1 LDKIFI
7 SIKGVAEKLGVSEK
21 TIYRMVSDN
30 QIPFAVKIGGQWR
43 FKADEVVDWID
54 SQKQQTATSPSPV
67 SRKKT
72 NYRISLAQG
81 LENGAILYRIHGCN
95 RDEIIEELLAALP
108 YSTNVDSRA
117 IKIAVLSRESVASSS
132 MDGIAWMWPDQALPV
147 YLEKTMIILAF
158 LEHPV
163 DFKALDHKQTELLFL
178 VLPANN
184 TEMAILARKLWRL
197 SMSNSFLAGIREQLT
212 RKKLLDFIVAQEMA
226 LFQQEPET

>member
-1 LDKIFI
+1 MDRIFL

-43 FKADEVVDWID
+43 FKADEVTDWIEG
-54 SQKQQTATSPSPV
+54 QKQPTATSPLPV
-67 SRKKT
+67 SRK
-72 NYRISLAQG
+72 NMDYRISLAQG
-81 LENGAILYRIHGCN
+81 LENGAILYRIHGGN
-95 RDEIIEELLAALP
+95 RDEIIDELLAALP
-108 YSTNVDSRA
+108 YSTTIDSRA

-163 DFKALDHKQTELLFL
+163 DFKALDHKPAELLFL

-184 TEMAILARKLWRL
+184 TEMAILARKMWRL
-197 SMSNSFLAGIREQLT
+197 SMSPAFLAGIRKEMT
-212 RKKLLDFIVAQEMA
+212 RKKILNFITTHEKA
-226 LFQQEPET
+226 LFHLGPAA